1 MISRATPKTE
11 KIASHR
17 TARHSPRAV
26 GLVRAMDP
34 SHDEIA
40 CCAYEI
46 YVRSDMKDGRSREH
60 WYQAESELRRQR
72 IRDALMC
79 VPPTAVSQDERYG
92 EVLNGRNP
100 RADAK
105 LTRAVNRAE
114 LGKPE
119 RRRTTSA
126 PTPHVEIPSTREANL
141 NQGAS
146 P

>member
-1 MISRATPKTE
+1 MISRVTPKTE
-11 KIASHR
+11 KMASNR
-17 TARHSPRAV
+17 AARRSPQAA
-26 GLVRAMDP
+26 GLVTAMDP

-72 IRDALMC
+72 IRDALMSEAA
-79 VPPTAVSQDERYG
+79 TAVSEDERYG

-105 LTRAVNRAE
+105 LMRAVNRA
-114 LGKPE
+114 KPAKP
-119 RRRTTSA
+119 RRRRPKSA
-126 PTPHVEIPSTREANL
+126 PTPHVDIPSTLETNL
-141 NQGAS
+141 NQGSS